1 MIYKVHHLHCGT
13 MCPICAP
20 LYGQKGLYGKM
31 VCHCLLLETDKGL
44 VLVDTG
50 FGMQDYLHPQTRL
63 GKAFTKISGIQA
75 DFNLTAISQIQQLGF
90 KPSDVQHILVSHLDL
105 DHAGGISDF
114 PNATVHILSSEFNAA
129 QKLSVMNK
137 LRYRPQQFKNHR
149 YWNFLEPKNGEAWF
163 NFQKVQGFNIFNDEI
178 LLIPLVGH
186 TVGHC
191 GIAIKQPDGWLLFCG
206 DAYFNHLELNPK
218 NKLRALDKIEYL
230 LAEDNTL
237 RLKTLSQL
245 QQLAQNE
252 AKIEIICAHDPVELD
267 RYLKHA

>member
-1 MIYKVHHLHCGT
+1 
-13 MCPICAP
+13 
-20 LYGQKGLYGKM
+20 
-31 VCHCLLLETDKGL
+31 
-44 VLVDTG
+44 
-50 FGMQDYLHPQTRL
+50 
-63 GKAFTKISGIQA
+63 
-75 DFNLTAISQIQQLGF
+75 
-90 KPSDVQHILVSHLDL
+90 
-105 DHAGGISDF
+105 
-114 PNATVHILSSEFNAA
+114 
-129 QKLSVMNK
+129 
-137 LRYRPQQFKNHR
+137 
-149 YWNFLEPKNGEAWF
+149 
-163 NFQKVQGFNIFNDEI
+163 
-178 LLIPLVGH
+178 

-191 GIAIKQPDGWLLFCG
+191 GIAIKQQDRWLLFCG